1 MDAGRP
7 RRSIRWADVIRE
19 VRAAA
24 GGDRIEIRRL
34 RSGGAYDLHVG
45 GEGWSIAWTPSE
57 AVRIRGDAPL
67 FVSDVLSK
75 LGSEKSGEAPRADAG
90 HLTCSPELEL

>member
-7 RRSIRWADVIRE
+7 RRSMRWADVIRE

-34 RSGGAYDLHVG
+34 RSGGAYGLLVRG
-45 GEGWSIAWTPSE
+45 KGWSIAWTPWE
-57 AVRIRGDAPL
+57 AVRIRGNAPSEI
-67 FVSDVLSK
+67 SDVFSK
-75 LGSEKSGEAPRADAG
+75 IAYEARGAAPPVNTSTPSFPD
-90 HLTCSPELEL
+90 

>member
-1 MDAGRP
+1 MDAGRL

-45 GEGWSIAWTPSE
+45 GEGWSIAWCPPE
-57 AVRIRGDAPL
+57 AVRISGDTPSEI
-67 FVSDVLSK
+67 SDVFSK
-75 LGSEKSGEAPRADAG
+75 IAYEARGVGPPVD
-90 HLTCSPELEL
+90 TSTPSFPD